1 MKNFINTALIISVLA
16 CMTSCGTAGKLN
28 DPAFIGQLKHNI
40 VLFDPVSRIEVIGK
54 DNLNTRSETA
64 SADAQNLLKDMVC
77 TYDTGLEIDAIHV
90 SEDLKEAYEIQDD
103 IVALGDWYINTEG
116 YDLSYIDIPRTLD
129 SIIEASGRRYGLVL
143 YSEGF
148 SRTGGNYAL
157 EIAKTV
163 GLGLLTGYV
172 SVPYK
177 NSSAIYLL
185 ILDSKT
191 DRIAYYRHTG
201 GEYNPLSTKHIK
213 KQFKRLFKD
222 FRTE

>member
-103 IVALGDWYINTEG
+103 IVALGDW
-116 YDLSYIDIPRTLD
+116 SSTLKVT
-129 SIIEASGRRYGLVL
+129 I
-143 YSEGF
+143 
-148 SRTGGNYAL
+148 
-157 EIAKTV
+157 
-163 GLGLLTGYV
+163 
-172 SVPYK
+172 
-177 NSSAIYLL
+177 
-185 ILDSKT
+185 
-191 DRIAYYRHTG
+191 
-201 GEYNPLSTKHIK
+201 
-213 KQFKRLFKD
+213 
-222 FRTE
+222 

>member
-177 NSSAIYLL
+177 NSSVIYLL

>member
-54 DNLNTRSETA
+54 DNLNARSETA
-64 SADAQNLLKDMVC
+64 SADAQNLLKEMVC

-90 SEDLKEAYEIQDD
+90 SEELQEAYEIQDD
-103 IVALGDWYINTEG
+103 IVALGDWYINTDG
-116 YDLSYIDIPRTLD
+116 CDLSYIEIPRTLD

-177 NSSAIYLL
+177 NSSAIYLM

-191 DRIAYYRHTG
+191 DRIAYHRHTG
-201 GEYNPLSTKHIK
+201 GEYNPLSTKHIE